1 MDSAIER
8 LSSAGIR
15 HIAAI
20 HRGFKDSADTVY
32 RNTPLWHLSVEMHR
46 LMPEVP
52 IITDISH
59 ICGRRDLLQIT
70 AQKALDI
77 ATDGFMIECHCNP
90 DMALTDAEQQITPS
104 RLETLLG
111 KLVIRN
117 KKSSSDESV
126 LESLRER
133 IDMIDNELLSLL
145 SKRMQ
150 VSEEIGLFKKEHNV
164 AVLQVDRWNKILN
177 DRINKGMASGLD
189 KHFVTEIFEAIH
201 QESINRQL

>member
-1 MDSAIER
+1 
-8 LSSAGIR
+8 
-15 HIAAI
+15 
-20 HRGFKDSADTVY
+20 
-32 RNTPLWHLSVEMHR
+32 MHR